1 MKNALLSFFCAWCL
15 IGCSIT
21 NTENEFS
28 SCQHINQNV
37 SLVSQL
43 SLSDLVTDETLV
55 GLVNSI
61 ESTSLDIAVARL
73 KVEQAVFNDR
83 LVLNNQNIQ
92 FSSSIGYSGSKQFKN
107 KDSSISNNHNASLSS
122 SYSVDLWGKNNII
135 RIKSSNDL
143 YTQELTLKE
152 ARLQLITAVAKKYWN
167 IILVNSQKGIS
178 ELKIKLLE
186 DKKRII
192 TAKYN
197 NGVVVETMVT
207 EAENALLNEKINF
220 ENLMVLNHSLMRE
233 MYVLSGGET
242 YFDIELDNFN
252 NVYMEKFKD
261 DFIPMSKISYRYDVS
276 EAEYQLC
283 TALLDYEYSKLDFY
297 PDISIGAA
305 LSAGSV
311 NLSDVI
317 RDPVSSWGVDISL
330 PFFNWKEKQIG
341 LGINESKHKQAQI
354 NFKSTV
360 LSALTDIKNKLDN
373 VKLQQTK
380 IRQEEKELELAAK
393 LLAQS
398 KLKIEQGVIENS
410 DLIDSK
416 LRLLDQKESLASLT
430 ESYLVSELEF
440 KLSIGI

>member
-1 MKNALLSFFCAWCL
+1 
-15 IGCSIT
+15 
-21 NTENEFS
+21 
-28 SCQHINQNV
+28 
-37 SLVSQL
+37 
-43 SLSDLVTDETLV
+43 
-55 GLVNSI
+55 
-61 ESTSLDIAVARL
+61 
-73 KVEQAVFNDR
+73 
-83 LVLNNQNIQ
+83 
-92 FSSSIGYSGSKQFKN
+92 
-107 KDSSISNNHNASLSS
+107 
-122 SYSVDLWGKNNII
+122 
-135 RIKSSNDL
+135 
-143 YTQELTLKE
+143 
-152 ARLQLITAVAKKYWN
+152 
-167 IILVNSQKGIS
+167 
-178 ELKIKLLE
+178 
-186 DKKRII
+186 
-192 TAKYN
+192 
-197 NGVVVETMVT
+197 MVT